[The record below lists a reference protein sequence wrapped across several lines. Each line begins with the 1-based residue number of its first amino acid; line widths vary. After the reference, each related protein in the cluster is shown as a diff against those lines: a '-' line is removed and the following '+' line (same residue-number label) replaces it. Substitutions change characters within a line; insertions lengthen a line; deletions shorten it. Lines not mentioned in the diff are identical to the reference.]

1 MFPSSL
7 RFFWSLQFSTGSLR
21 GYPRVV
27 PPGGLSGLWG
37 QLLQGFLLL
46 LRVLF
51 LLRISAT
58 TSVRQ
63 SGAYLFRGHGS
74 TMIMHIRHPEN
85 NSIVAAKGSFLL
97 VVILCLVRDQNFWI
111 SDLCCFFFKHNRDFY
126 VSLSNL
132 FGFILTLWIQESI
145 VNSILFGLN
154 APYTHRSMYS
164 EH

>member
-51 LLRISAT
+51 LFHISAT
-58 TSVRQ
+58 TLSVRQ
-63 SGAYLFRGHGS
+63 SRAYLSRGHGS
-74 TMIMHIRHPEN
+74 RMITHIQHPEN
-85 NSIVAAKGSFLL
+85 NSIVAAIGTFL
-97 VVILCLVRDQNFWI
+97 VVVTLLYLLCDQNLWTSDFCHFYFHLCRFITLIWI
-111 SDLCCFFFKHNRDFY
+111 
-126 VSLSNL
+126 
-132 FGFILTLWIQESI
+132 E
-145 VNSILFGLN
+145 
-154 APYTHRSMYS
+154 
-164 EH
+164 